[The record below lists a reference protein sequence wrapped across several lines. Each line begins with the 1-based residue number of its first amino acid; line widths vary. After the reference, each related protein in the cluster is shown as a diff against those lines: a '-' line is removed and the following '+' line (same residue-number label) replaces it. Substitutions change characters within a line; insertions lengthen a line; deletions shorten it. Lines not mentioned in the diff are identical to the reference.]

1 MSKVSCHNLLIIF
14 WSALVDQQIFSA
26 VHSHFQN
33 LILFESGIFWFLS
46 WAELD
51 FLVLLFVFVSNL
63 SPGIKSGPVSQTSF
77 LRRGSPQST
86 PQSFPLDFEIKASEM
101 LVAPRILEC
110 FGLLK
115 SAWVCY
121 SLPRTWSAIDASHLT
136 SSWAP
141 EGREGRS
148 QVACINS
155 RPSPRKTIAD
165 QVQGRL

>member
-63 SPGIKSGPVSQTSF
+63 SRGIKSGPVSQTGF

-86 PQSFPLDFEIKASEM
+86 PQSFSLDFEINENIEN
-101 LVAPRILEC
+101 VIL
-110 FGLLK
+110 FDKTHQFFHQVTLQT
-115 SAWVCY
+115 Y
-121 SLPRTWSAIDASHLT
+121 SL
-136 SSWAP
+136 
-141 EGREGRS
+141 G
-148 QVACINS
+148 
-155 RPSPRKTIAD
+155 
-165 QVQGRL
+165 